1 MSFLHVFLLIL
12 FLGFSLFLLFLHSW
26 QAALLLVASAV
37 LLTVVLALFLCS
49 WQLVKDEQSDRR
61 DDP

>member
-37 LLTVVLALFLCS
+37 FLTVVLALFLCS
-49 WQLVKDEQSDRR
+49 WQLVKD
-61 DDP
+61 